1 MNLQQLVD
9 AMDAQVCKG
18 DILGAFEKFAAD
30 NCSTLSSAA
39 DKTNNKAQKMEAL
52 RWFMSNIAATKR
64 IERIAVKQ
72 LNDIVTDS
80 QFSFE
85 FLNHF
90 GETLRYEE
98 VIRRT
103 WANGLVVEEIYLV
116 GNTIEQ
122 EPSAS
127 AAASKKA
134 TKVSAPKADKKTA
147 DKPSKTTSPKA
158 TAKTN
163 EVKSVKDDLTLI
175 EGIGPKIAELLNAA
189 GIVTFADLAKA
200 KPAAIKTTLEA
211 AGKRYQMHDPATWPK
226 QATLARDGK
235 MTELKKLQAELKGG
249 K

>member
-18 DILGAFEKFAAD
+18 DILGAFDKFAAE
-30 NCSTLSSAA
+30 NCATLSSAA
-39 DKTNNKAQKMEAL
+39 DKTNNKVQKMEAL
-52 RWFMSNIAATKR
+52 RWFMSNIAATNR
-64 IERIAVKQ
+64 IERIAAKQ
-72 LNDIVTDS
+72 LNDTVTDS
-80 QFSFE
+80 QFAFE
-85 FLNHF
+85 FVNHF

-116 GNTIEQ
+116 GNVIDQ
-122 EPSAS
+122 EPA

-134 TKVSAPKADKKTA
+134 TKVTAPKADKKTA
-147 DKPSKTTSPKA
+147 DKPAKTTA
-158 TAKTN
+158 AKTTA
-163 EVKSVKDDLTLI
+163 VSSVKDDLTLI

-235 MTELKKLQAELKGG
+235 MAELKKLQAELKGG